1 MKNNFLNS
9 SKVDIRAK
17 PSIKSEIL
25 SQILYGEKFKIL
37 KKKKNW
43 FKVKTDFDN
52 YVGFIK
58 RSKFY
63 DNFNPSLKIFKSKS
77 KIFKKKNN
85 KFFLTNKFLYFASGI
100 TVLKEEK
107 KYVEFEKNKWI
118 KKTDTK
124 KYVHTNKNFT
134 KIMKLFLNS
143 KYSWGG
149 KTSDGID
156 CSGLIQIFF
165 YYNRIFFP
173 RDTKDQ
179 IKYCRKKQN
188 GNIKKGDMIFW
199 KGHVGINLSKS
210 KLIHAY
216 GPKKKVLIMPT
227 DFTIN
232 LIQKTANLRVKKIS
246 NIKTINLF
254 QNLAY

>member
-1 MKNNFLNS
+1 MKNNFLNIA
-9 SKVDIRAK
+9 VNNIYTK
-17 PSIKSEIL
+17 PNTKSEIS

-37 KKKKNW
+37 SEKKGWIKI
-43 FKVKTDFDN
+43 KTIFDN
-52 YVGFIK
+52 YTGYIK
-58 RSKFY
+58 KREFRKQFK
-63 DNFNPSLKIFKSKS
+63 PQLKIFKPKS
-77 KIFKKKNN
+77 RIFIKKNN
-85 KFFLTNKFLYFASGI
+85 KICPSKNFLYFASGI
-100 TVLKEEK
+100 SVLNENRN
-107 KYVEFEKNKWI
+107 YIEFEKNKWI
-118 KKTDTK
+118 KKSDTR
-124 KYVHTNKNFT
+124 KYSHINKDFS

-143 KYSWGG
+143 KYLWGG

-179 IKYCRKKQN
+179 IKFCRKKKN
-188 GNIKKGDMIFW
+188 GNLKKGDIIFW
-199 KGHVGINLSKS
+199 TGHVGINLSKS

-227 DFTIN
+227 NLTID

-246 NIKTINLF
+246 NIKNF
-254 QNLAY
+254 